1 MRAMLLKVSM
11 NNTVL
16 LTLGATLYYRS
27 LELIHL
33 VQLELDTYYQ

>member
-1 MRAMLLKVSM
+1 MRATLLKVSM

-16 LTLGATLYYRS
+16 LTTGATLYYTS

-33 VQLELDTYYQ
+33 VQLKLDAY